1 MTPGS
6 TVVTPALDNDLFRL
20 RKSLVNSGSRQTA
33 SCFITTNTLNN
44 TVVEV
49 LIYSWDVFRDSIYHF
64 VIFLMRGV

>member
-20 RKSLVNSGSRQTA
+20 RKSLVNQQTA